1 MEFRVFEEFQKIHR
15 TFVFFYFYGILLNIQ
30 TTVWKMF
37 FSNVLY
43 FNYSTL
49 FVIIFIFNK
58 KKTLDVGWE
67 NYNDRIHKDKRDN
80 RYFYYLF
87 YLKWHQIV
95 SDKGNHITSFST
107 FSFSI
112 NFKLRKER
120 AVACYSTR
128 S

>member
-1 MEFRVFEEFQKIHR
+1 
-15 TFVFFYFYGILLNIQ
+15 
-30 TTVWKMF
+30 MF